1 MKKIDKIEQKI
12 DIQNVLFNVIMNDE
26 NGRKQCEE
34 IMEILN
40 KYTFPTKKSSDGY
53 YHINLPSNTTKS
65 GRTQLKAK
73 TLPELEAKVLQRYLG
88 LKSTSKKTFADVF
101 KLLQEEK
108 TKYITDPEKLFSVQN
123 TISKN
128 YSEFTRFFERKKTDF
143 AEMNIEEITPKNIED
158 IFYYNVKEYKL
169 RPKGIASLKAL
180 LRQTFDYAFKKNLI
194 RENPFLRVDFE
205 KFRYMASNSV
215 PIEQRAYTDDD
226 LKKFLD
232 YLHDKQQKQKNYLPA
247 YALELQILTGLR
259 RGEIPPLRWSD
270 VTADY
275 IHIHQEQ
282 LTIKK
287 HGDISEHLEIVN
299 HTKTH
304 KNRKYPMSDDLKDL
318 LNRLKSVHDRYYPD
332 SVYLFPAKT
341 DNGVISNYIVYNFYR
356 RMLKSLGY
364 QQTDGVILGT
374 HSFRRNAITR
384 TVNASNGN
392 LVLAAEM
399 FGNSPEVI
407 RNNYYTG
414 LNIEDAKTVVNKVRL
429 L

>member
-1 MKKIDKIEQKI
+1 MSFMKKIEI
-12 DIQNVLFNVIMNDE
+12 DIQNALFDGIITNENV
-26 NGRKQCEE
+26 RKQCEE
-34 IMEILN
+34 IMKNEILN

-53 YHINLPSNTTKS
+53 YHINLPDRTKKT

-73 TLPELEAKVLQRYLG
+73 TLEELQEKVLQRDLG
-88 LKSTSKKTFADVF
+88 IESSSKKTFADVF
-101 KLLQEEK
+101 HLLQEQK
-108 TKYITDPEKLFSVQN
+108 TKYVKDTEKLFSVQN

-128 YSEFTRFFERKKTDF
+128 YSEFKRFFVEKNTFF
-143 AEMNIEEITPKNIED
+143 AKMNIEEITPKDIED
-158 IFYYNVKEYKL
+158 FFYSNVKDCKL
-169 RPKGIASLKAL
+169 RPKSIASLKAL
-180 LRQTFDYAFKKNLI
+180 LNQTFDFAFKQNLI
-194 RENPFLRVDFE
+194 HENPFLRVDFE
-205 KFRYMASNSV
+205 KYRYMASCPV

-232 YLHDKQQKQKNYLPA
+232 YLHDKQEKQKNYLPA

-259 RGEIPPLRWSD
+259 RGEIPPLKWTD

-287 HGDISEHLEIVN
+287 HGNISEHLEIVN

-341 DNGVISNYIVYNFYR
+341 DNGVISNYIVYNLYR
-356 RMLKSLGY
+356 RMIKSLGY

-407 RNNYYTG
+407 RSNYYIG

>member
-1 MKKIDKIEQKI
+1 MKNNNGQDSFNDDMIIEEE
-12 DIQNVLFNVIMNDE
+12 V
-26 NGRKQCEE
+26 RKRCNRM
-34 IMEILN
+34 MEILS
-40 KYTFPTKKSSDGY
+40 KYTFPTKTSSDGY
-53 YHINLPSNTTKS
+53 YHINLPDKTKKT
-65 GRTQLKAK
+65 GRTQLKSR
-73 TLPELEAKVLQRYLG
+73 TLEELRNKVIQFHLG
-88 LKSTSKKTFADVF
+88 SNSSSNKTFAAVF
-101 KLLQEEK
+101 ILLQEEK
-108 TKYITDPEKLFSVQN
+108 TKYITDAEKLLSVQN

-128 YSEFTRFFERKKTDF
+128 YSEYKRFFDKDNKSFAKKK
-143 AEMNIEEITPKNIED
+143 IEEITPKDIEE
-158 IFYYNVKEYKL
+158 IFFYNVKEWKL

-180 LRQTFDYAFKKNLI
+180 LNQTFDYAFKQNLI

-205 KFRYMASNSV
+205 KFRYMATSPV

-232 YLHDKQQKQKNYLPA
+232 YLHDKQEKQKNYLPA

-259 RGEIPPLRWSD
+259 RGEIPPLQWSD

-275 IHIHQEQ
+275 IDIHQEQ

-287 HGDISEHLEIVN
+287 HGNVSEHLEIVN

-318 LNRLKSVHDRYYPD
+318 LKRLKSVHDRFYPD
-332 SVYLFPAKT
+332 SAYLFPAKT
-341 DNGVISNYIVYNFYR
+341 ENGVISNYIVYNLYR
-356 RMLKSLGY
+356 RMIKSLGY

-407 RNNYYTG
+407 RSNYYTG
-414 LNIEDAKTVVNKVRL
+414 LNIEDAKAIANKVRL

>member
-1 MKKIDKIEQKI
+1 MKNNNGQDSFNDDMIIEEE
-12 DIQNVLFNVIMNDE
+12 V
-26 NGRKQCEE
+26 RKRCNRM
-34 IMEILN
+34 MEILS
-40 KYTFPTKKSSDGY
+40 KYTFPTKTSSDGY
-53 YHINLPSNTTKS
+53 YHINLPDKTKKT
-65 GRTQLKAK
+65 GRTQLKSR
-73 TLPELEAKVLQRYLG
+73 TLEELRNQVIQFHLG
-88 LKSTSKKTFADVF
+88 SNSSSNKTFAAVF
-101 KLLQEEK
+101 ILLQEEK
-108 TKYITDPEKLFSVQN
+108 TKYITDAEKLLSVQN

-128 YSEFTRFFERKKTDF
+128 YSEYKRFFDKDNKSFAKKK
-143 AEMNIEEITPKNIED
+143 IEEITPKDIEE
-158 IFYYNVKEYKL
+158 IFFYNVKEWKL

-180 LRQTFDYAFKKNLI
+180 LNQTFDYAFKQNLI

-205 KFRYMASNSV
+205 KFRYMATSPV

-232 YLHDKQQKQKNYLPA
+232 YLHDKQEKQKNYLPA

-259 RGEIPPLRWSD
+259 RGEIPPLQWSD

-275 IHIHQEQ
+275 IDIHQEQ

-287 HGDISEHLEIVN
+287 HGNVSEHLEIVN

-318 LNRLKSVHDRYYPD
+318 LKRLKSVHDRFYPD
-332 SVYLFPAKT
+332 SAYLFPAKT
-341 DNGVISNYIVYNFYR
+341 ENGVISNYIVYNLYR
-356 RMLKSLGY
+356 RMIKSLGY

-407 RNNYYTG
+407 RSNYYTG
-414 LNIEDAKTVVNKVRL
+414 LNIEDAKAIANKVRL

>member
-1 MKKIDKIEQKI
+1 MKKIDVQNALI
-12 DIQNVLFNVIMNDE
+12 DAIIVNENV
-26 NGRKQCEE
+26 RKQCEN
-34 IMEILN
+34 IMKNEILN
-40 KYTFPTKKSSDGY
+40 TYTFPIKKSSDGY
-53 YHINLPSNTTKS
+53 YHINLPDKTKKS
-65 GRTQLKAK
+65 GRTQLKSK
-73 TLPELEAKVLQRYLG
+73 TLEELREKVIQHDLG
-88 LKSTSKKTFADVF
+88 VESSLKKTFTDVF
-101 KLLQEEK
+101 NLLQEQK
-108 TKYITDPEKLFSVQN
+108 TKYIKDAEKLFSVQN
-123 TISKN
+123 TISRN
-128 YSEFTRFFERKKTDF
+128 YSEFRRFFINNNTTF
-143 AEMNIEEITPKNIED
+143 AKMNIEEITPKDIEE
-158 IFYYNVKEYKL
+158 IFCYNVKECEL

-180 LRQTFDYAFKKNLI
+180 LNQTFDYAFKQNLI

-205 KFRYMASNSV
+205 KFRYMATSPV

-232 YLHDKQQKQKNYLPA
+232 YLHDKQEKQKNYLPA

-259 RGEIPPLRWSD
+259 RGEIPPLKWSD

-287 HGDISEHLEIVN
+287 HGNVSEHLEIVN

-318 LNRLKSVHDRYYPD
+318 LKRLKSVHDRYYPD
-332 SVYLFPAKT
+332 SAYLFPAKT
-341 DNGVISNYIVYNFYR
+341 ENGVISNYIVYNLYR
-356 RMLKSLGY
+356 RMIKSLGY

-407 RNNYYTG
+407 RSNYYTG
-414 LNIEDAKTVVNKVRL
+414 LDIEDAKSVVNKIRL

>member
-1 MKKIDKIEQKI
+1 MKKI
-12 DIQNVLFNVIMNDE
+12 DIQNALVDVIITNENV
-26 NGRKQCEE
+26 RKQCEE
-34 IMEILN
+34 IMKNEILN

-53 YHINLPSNTTKS
+53 YHINLPDRTKTT
-65 GRTQLKAK
+65 GRTQIKSK
-73 TLPELEAKVLQRYLG
+73 TLKELQDKVIQFHLG
-88 LKSTSKKTFADVF
+88 LHSSKKKIFADVF
-101 KLLQEEK
+101 NLLQEEK
-108 TKYITDPEKLFSVQN
+108 IKYIKDDEKLLSVQN
-123 TISKN
+123 TISRN
-128 YSEFTRFFERKKTDF
+128 YSEFKRFFNDTSFVKKYIDD
-143 AEMNIEEITPKNIED
+143 ITPKDIENIIYYNIEK
-158 IFYYNVKEYKL
+158 YEL
-169 RPKGIASLKAL
+169 HPKGIASLKAL
-180 LRQTFDYAFKKNLI
+180 LNQTFDYAFKQNLI

-205 KFRYMASNSV
+205 KFRYMATSPV

-232 YLHDKQQKQKNYLPA
+232 YLHDKQEKQKNYLPA

-259 RGEIPPLRWSD
+259 RGEIPPLKWSD

-287 HGDISEHLEIVN
+287 HGNVSEHFEIVN

-304 KNRKYPMSDDLKDL
+304 KSRKFPMSDDLKDL
-318 LNRLKSVHDRYYPD
+318 LKRLKSVHDKYYPT
-332 SVYLFPAKT
+332 SMYLFPAKSK
-341 DNGVISNYIVYNFYR
+341 NGVITNNTVYNLYR
-356 RMLKSLGY
+356 RMIKSLGY
-364 QQTDGVILGT
+364 QQTNGVILGT

-407 RNNYYTG
+407 RSNYYTG
-414 LNIEDAKTVVNKVRL
+414 LDIEDAKSVVNKVRL